1 MIATQST
8 PMPSSTNTSPSSSQS
23 SNTLG
28 EIPNLPTAQVTYPPT
43 ADLIFEGEVCEDIHT
58 IEIYSM
64 KLCRPHITLLNIDNF
79 NSVEP
84 HAPYTKIP
92 SSTPLS
98 GTSANPALITYPP
111 TMELIFEGQVCR
123 CWHSSNSFYWNT
135 STSYI
140 IISSTHRVILT
151 TQIPCNQCV
160 MCKDFDE
167 PTFKYCNQQLE
178 TAHLFTNRRH
188 HFWRPGEYHFMK

>member
-1 MIATQST
+1 MWRHSYYWYLFNEI
-8 PMPSSTNTSPSSSQS
+8 MPTSDYFF
-23 SNTLG
+23 
-28 EIPNLPTAQVTYPPT
+28 IV
-43 ADLIFEGEVCEDIHT
+43 
-58 IEIYSM
+58 
-64 KLCRPHITLLNIDNF
+64 DNF

-140 IISSTHRVILT
+140 IISSTHRLILT

-178 TAHLFTNRRH
+178 TAHLFTNRRY
-188 HFWRPGEYHFMK
+188 HFWRPGEYHFMKYSWDTTIGT